1 MVLVDFSMVPVG
13 QGESIAPYVARCL
26 DIVAQSGLDYRLHAM
41 GTILEGE
48 WEQVFAVVQRCFE
61 ALRPDCQRLQ
71 CTIKV
76 DYRQGFAGRLQTK
89 VQHVQDLL
97 GRPLKVGETS

>member
-1 MVLVDFSMVPVG
+1 MVLLDFSMVPVG
-13 QGESIAPYVARCL
+13 QGESLAPYVARCL
-26 DIVAQSGLDYRLHAM
+26 DIISSSGLDYRLHAM

-61 ALRPDCQRLQ
+61 ALRPDCGRIL

-76 DYRQGFAGRLQTK
+76 DYRQGAAGRLHSK

-97 GRPLKVGETS
+97 GRALKTGDSL